1 MSGEREPLPPADP
14 FLSDDPE
21 ALERERRRQQ
31 REAKRRERAGRK
43 SLGRRVSGALDSAAG
58 KGREAIEQTRER
70 ARGREVPADAP
81 EPPAFR
87 RPRARPPA
95 DPDGLAP
102 PPAPSPAGPDRIPAP
117 DPAGPAAADRAGP
130 APAPGDPA
138 PADRDRA
145 AGDLPEPAR
154 YSAEELMPRRR
165 TRSMPAGGP
174 GRQPPSPPPT
184 GEHDPLRDAE
194 TVPPPPVPPARREI
208 ATGDYPPLPPPAEPP
223 SEGRRAVWAR
233 RLAVLAF
240 VLALAA
246 GAWALLSSGGG
257 SEPAPR
263 GPATL
268 KTEDVTIP
276 EGYTRAQIAAVA
288 KDVGLRGDYEK
299 ATAEAP
305 GGFDIAKTGAPK
317 DASLEGFL
325 FPATYELEKGA
336 KVEDLVDDQLA
347 AFDDSIDQVDTKA
360 AAKKNLTIYDVVI
373 IASMIERE
381 VMVPKERPL
390 VAAVIYNRLAQ
401 GIPLGIDATLR
412 YELDNFDEPLTE
424 SDLATESPY
433 NTRLVTGLPP
443 TPIANPGLDS
453 LKAAADPAGVDYLYY
468 VVKPGTCGEHYFT
481 ADYDDF
487 LAASERYDSAREAE
501 GGSPT
506 DC

>member
-1 MSGEREPLPPADP
+1 MSDEREPPIDP
-14 FLSDDPE
+14 FLSDDPA

-43 SLGRRVSGALDSAAG
+43 SLGERVGGVLDDAAG

-70 ARGREVPADAP
+70 TRGREVPADAP

-87 RPRARPPA
+87 RPRAQPPA
-95 DPDGLAP
+95 
-102 PPAPSPAGPDRIPAP
+102 AP
-117 DPAGPAAADRAGP
+117 DPDAPAGSSASGQPAAAPDSGPMATAGDPAAAD
-130 APAPGDPA
+130 PGLPA
-138 PADRDRA
+138 PADS
-145 AGDLPEPAR
+145 EHAR

-165 TRSMPAGGP
+165 TRSEPPAAAD
-174 GRQPPSPPPT
+174 RSPPPAAAPPT
-184 GEHDPLRDAE
+184 GEHDRLADPDSAA
-194 TVPPPPVPPARREI
+194 PPPVPPERREV
-208 ATGDYPPLPPPAEPP
+208 ATGDYPPLPPRATPAA
-223 SEGRRAVWAR
+223 GGGRAVWTR
-233 RLAVLAF
+233 RLVA
-240 VLALAA
+240 LALLVLIAV
-246 GAWALLSSGGG
+246 GAYALISSGGG
-257 SEPAPR
+257 SEPAPP

-276 EGYTRAQIAAVA
+276 EGYTRSQIAEVA
-288 KDVGLRGDYEK
+288 KEAGLQGAYEK

-305 GGFDIAKTGAPK
+305 RGFDIAKTGAPK

-325 FPATYELEKGA
+325 FPATYELEQGA
-336 KVEDLVDDQLA
+336 RVEDLVKGQLA
-347 AFDDSIDQVDTKA
+347 AFDDNIDQVDVKA
-360 AAKKNLTIYDVVI
+360 AEKKNLTIYDVVT

-453 LKAAADPAGVDYLYY
+453 LQAAADPADVDHLYY

-481 ADYDDF
+481 DDYDDF
-487 LAASERYDSAREAE
+487 LDASEKYNSAREAE

>member
-1 MSGEREPLPPADP
+1 MSDERERPPIDP
-14 FLSDDPE
+14 FLADDPA

-43 SLGRRVSGALDSAAG
+43 SLGERVSGVLDDAAD
-58 KGREAIEQTRER
+58 KSREAIEQTKER
-70 ARGREVPADAP
+70 ARGREVSPDAP

-87 RPRARPPA
+87 RPRAQPLPGTT
-95 DPDGLAP
+95 D
-102 PPAPSPAGPDRIPAP
+102 
-117 DPAGPAAADRAGP
+117 PAAAPGRNA
-130 APAPGDPA
+130 APG
-138 PADRDRA
+138 
-145 AGDLPEPAR
+145 PEPAAPARREPSR

-165 TRSMPAGGP
+165 TRSQPAA
-174 GRQPPSPPPT
+174 PPPRPVPLPSDQHEPDGASEAAPPPT
-184 GEHDPLRDAE
+184 
-194 TVPPPPVPPARREI
+194 VPPERREV
-208 ATGDYPPLPPPAEPP
+208 ATGDYPPLPPRAEPAT
-223 SEGRRAVWAR
+223 GDRRSIWAR
-233 RLAVLAF
+233 RLVA
-240 VLALAA
+240 LALILLVA
-246 GAWALLSSGGG
+246 GGAYALLSGGG
-257 SEPAPR
+257 GGEPAPQ

-276 EGYTRAQIAAVA
+276 EGYTRSQIAAVA
-288 KDVGLRGDYEK
+288 SDAGLQGDYEK
-299 ATAEAP
+299 ATAKAP
-305 GGFDIAKTGAPK
+305 KGFDIAKTGAPK

-325 FPATYELEKGA
+325 FPATYELEQGA
-336 KVEDLVDDQLA
+336 KVDALVKDQLA
-347 AFDDSIDQVDTKA
+347 AFDDNIDQVDLKA
-360 AAKKNLTIYDVVI
+360 AEKKNLTIYDIVT

-381 VMVPKERPL
+381 VMVAKERPL
-390 VAAVIYNRLAQ
+390 VAAVIYNRLSQ

-453 LKAAADPAGVDYLYY
+453 LQAAADPAKVDYLYY

-481 ADYDDF
+481 NDYDDF
-487 LAASERYDSAREAE
+487 LAASEKYDSARKAE

>member
-1 MSGEREPLPPADP
+1 MSDEREPLPPVDP
-14 FLSDDPE
+14 FLSDDPA

-43 SLGRRVSGALDSAAG
+43 SLGKRVSGALDGAAG

-70 ARGREVPADAP
+70 ARGRPVPPDAP

-87 RPRARPPA
+87 RPRAQP
-95 DPDGLAP
+95 
-102 PPAPSPAGPDRIPAP
+102 PAP
-117 DPAGPAAADRAGP
+117 DPGAPAGAPAHPPTDGDHGPAPVPADRAAPDHGDATP
-130 APAPGDPA
+130 A
-138 PADRDRA
+138 
-145 AGDLPEPAR
+145 LPEQAR

-165 TRSMPAGGP
+165 TRSRPPTGADRPPPAP
-174 GRQPPSPPPT
+174 APPT
-184 GEHDPLRDAE
+184 GEHDPLLDADADADA
-194 TVPPPPVPPARREI
+194 PPPVPPARREL
-208 ATGDYPPLPPPAEPP
+208 ATGDYPPLSPP
-223 SEGRRAVWAR
+223 SEPPAAGGRPVWAR
-233 RLAVLAF
+233 RLAVLA
-240 VLALAA
+240 VVIAIAV
-246 GAWALLSSGGG
+246 GAYALLSSGGDP
-257 SEPAPR
+257 EPAPR

-268 KTEDVTIP
+268 KTVDVTVP
-276 EGYTRAQIAAVA
+276 EGYTRSQIAAVA
-288 KDVGLRGDYEK
+288 KDAGLRGDYEK

-305 GGFDIAKTGAPK
+305 KGFDIAETGAPK

-325 FPATYELEKGA
+325 FPATYELEQGA
-336 KVEDLVDDQLA
+336 SVESLVADQLA
-347 AFDDSIDQVDTKA
+347 AFDDNVDQVDLKA
-360 AAKKNLTIYDVVI
+360 AEKKNLTIYDVVI

-412 YELDNFDEPLTE
+412 YELDNFDQPLTE

-443 TPIANPGLDS
+443 SPIANPGLDS
-453 LKAAADPAGVDYLYY
+453 LEAAADPAGVDYLYY

-487 LAASERYDSAREAE
+487 LAASERYNSAREAE

>member
-1 MSGEREPLPPADP
+1 MSDEREPLPPVDP
-14 FLSDDPE
+14 FLSDDPA

-31 REAKRRERAGRK
+31 REAKRRQRAGRK
-43 SLGRRVSGALDSAAG
+43 SLGERVSGVLDEAAG
-58 KGREAIEQTRER
+58 KGRDAVEQTKER
-70 ARGREVPADAP
+70 ARGREIPADAP

-87 RPRARPPA
+87 SPRA
-95 DPDGLAP
+95 AP
-102 PPAPSPAGPDRIPAP
+102 PRDGSDA
-117 DPAGPAAADRAGP
+117 PAAP
-130 APAPGDPA
+130 
-138 PADRDRA
+138 
-145 AGDLPEPAR
+145 PEPTR

-165 TRSMPAGGP
+165 TRSQPAV
-174 GRQPPSPPPT
+174 SPQRPAPAPPT
-184 GEHDPLRDAE
+184 GEHDRLGEAE
-194 TVPPPPVPPARREI
+194 GAPPPPVPPERREV

-223 SEGRRAVWAR
+223 AGDRRTIWIR
-233 RLAVLAF
+233 RLIALAVLLLIA
-240 VLALAA
+240 V
-246 GAWALLSSGGG
+246 GAYALLSSGGG
-257 SEPAPR
+257 SEPAQQ

-268 KTEDVTIP
+268 KTQEVTIP
-276 EGYTRAQIAAVA
+276 EGYTRSQIGEVA
-288 KDVGLRGDYEK
+288 KDAGLQGDYEK
-299 ATAEAP
+299 ATARAP
-305 GGFDIAKTGAPK
+305 KGFDIAKTGAPK

-336 KVEDLVDDQLA
+336 SVEDLVEDQLA
-347 AFDDSIDQVDTKA
+347 AFDDNIDQVDMKA
-360 AAKKNLTIYDVVI
+360 AEKKNLTIYDVVT

-412 YELDNFDEPLTE
+412 YELDNFEEPLTE

-453 LKAAADPAGVDYLYY
+453 LQAAADPAGVDYLYY
-468 VVKPGTCGEHYFT
+468 VVKPGTCGKHYFT
-481 ADYDDF
+481 NDYDDF
-487 LAASERYDSAREAE
+487 LAASEKYDSAREAE